1 MTCKNDHVSVH
12 HPARDKIFCAKC
24 HAYVLTDN
32 DKCICCMNPTKGK
45 KKYHDLNML
54 FSGMLQTY
62 ESIVTSYITTTV
74 KAPVM
79 LYCKHKLVT
88 YAIPLSIF
96 AVYADTNQA
105 KHLTPKQK
113 QILRDNTVLDFLNT
127 FLKPVGLF

>member
-1 MTCKNDHVSVH
+1 
-12 HPARDKIFCAKC
+12 
-24 HAYVLTDN
+24 
-32 DKCICCMNPTKGK
+32 
-45 KKYHDLNML
+45 
-54 FSGMLQTY
+54 
-62 ESIVTSYITTTV
+62 
-74 KAPVM
+74 M

-96 AVYADTNQA
+96 AVFADQNQA